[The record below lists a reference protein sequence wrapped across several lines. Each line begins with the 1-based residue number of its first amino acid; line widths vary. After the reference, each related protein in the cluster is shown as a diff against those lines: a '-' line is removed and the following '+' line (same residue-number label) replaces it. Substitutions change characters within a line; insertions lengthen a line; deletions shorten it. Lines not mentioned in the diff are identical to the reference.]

1 MAPAS
6 AAAASEEGF
15 ELEFSDLIPPLSTA
29 RFLEEFWGQKV
40 FSTSLCEDLLT
51 ILSVGF
57 HDGNLS
63 ECVADC
69 RKDDNVQFTEAE
81 LEGFQADLEQRRSV
95 ILPFCFTPGAIDI
108 KRAFIHA
115 CSGFGNDIEVGMYF
129 SRLGCEPAQWH
140 FDPNHNLTIQILGEK
155 DWYCAEGN
163 PHTFG
168 AARGMRDVPMNFMD
182 QSIPIP
188 GTGPLDRSCYNLR
201 PGSVLYIP
209 PGHWHSVT
217 PVQGECVS
225 VNLRVANL
233 LHAKW
238 ICEVLFAEMIRAARG
253 QGTLCAV
260 RPPDFGG
267 PGLSDTMKQ
276 QAAHCGDLES
286 FWCRPPRCFP
296 FQKEHSDGL
305 RLGATLDF
313 LKSKNFLCD
322 RSLLS
327 KDGLVIMSPL
337 VSIIP
342 KRRDADSL
350 VVDLRSVSSLTGSD
364 YLRFSIICSS
374 ALEGP
379 LKLLASCGKATL
391 CDLCDLPRLSSARQ
405 VPRRKRGQAT
415 DLLPD
420 ELASLFQV
428 LIHGNVAFLHS
439 SISEEALMAG
449 TLDCIN
455 LPAPAIMKDPEN
467 VFAMEAIEPIAISRR
482 RQSPPNL
489 EVGTFKLYPSS
500 TKGGNSEG
508 KSHLHGRWMEL
519 STQLSSVLS
528 EMQPKRRLN
537 AVIEGS
543 RSLSLGVRMREHWLE
558 KPLHPEGLF
567 RIAWDTLA
575 LVLVTVDGFLTPV
588 AIAWDLDT
596 EANFV
601 FQASFLCSFAFWF
614 MDVFCNFNTAVYL
627 RGNLIY
633 ARSTI
638 AMQYLKSWLLFDIL
652 LILLDCLN
660 LFTTSIG
667 NLAALRVARLVR
679 ALRLVRLLKMSKLHD
694 MIQEVA
700 AASGRQWIMLVIA
713 IANTACRILVVAHIL
728 ACIWIWLGRWVEA
741 SQGVSW
747 IEISGAKDLG
757 IYVQWLHSLRYVI
770 NSPSPPS
777 IAPNSA
783 TERVFDISAYM
794 FSLMVIG
801 SAISAVAG
809 TLNDLR
815 ALNEERARQRREVR
829 MYLTS
834 QNAGYELIGR
844 VMKFVDYK
852 LEKMTAFSFDESL
865 ISPTLY
871 TELFVGQR
879 GKFLSKLPIFS
890 LTLEIFPDVFAH
902 VCTTLQKHVFEKGE
916 LVFAAGDWAESL
928 HMTTAGIYTLSDIS
942 LEEPDDRILKG
953 EEVHWFAEV
962 SLYAET
968 AIHISTLRAKN
979 IAEMFMLSG
988 DSLVS
993 TVRESPAC
1001 SALFCEYARDF
1012 IAKQRG
1018 VSDTHDDHVRYA
1030 RDCCQKSQYF
1040 QELHPD
1046 QSKQFENVDILTA
1059 TSAEF
1064 VEAAAGPSSPLQ
1076 EAEPARFGVASL
1088 IVELTDGT
1096 LGAEGL
1102 SQKLQRLLP
1111 EIHPTRGTY
1120 RVFEEGAERGRA
1132 ESACIG
1138 ILALLANRYDIYTYV
1153 QSANK
1158 LSQLQWEQL
1167 QEIVRWIHPT
1177 EKHVRAVLVLLAM
1190 RGLGKSKAVLSQVP
1204 EQDQRPER
1212 AVLYLMEEQK
1222 NVVPSVAKL
1231 DDDDVALV
1239 QDTLLHHETFK
1250 LAQMLQGENVP
1261 ASLAELQERFSESGN
1276 GAFQF
1281 YVLFLLG
1288 FMSGIAG
1295 GLGSKFMTA
1304 KNADA
1309 VISCICMLQRLLEA
1323 TPLGIYWGYLSAR
1336 AGSLGLPC
1344 TTTEDLALVRLACLS
1359 RLQDR
1364 DGYVALRRAWCTC
1377 SQRARMRLMSHFLA
1391 DGMSDRAFVLEFLP
1405 DCISNAKGNKL
1416 VGLSAFLLV
1425 LVDLLANL
1433 AIVVDSSPN
1442 MNSRKL
1448 VNVDLSDMS
1457 AFTLAVQNCFVFRT
1471 CVSRCNFQ
1479 IREETVQV
1487 QMTSENWSRTQD
1499 PETDTTN
1506 MCHMVTEILL
1516 QQQAVMGHFS
1526 IEQASSW
1533 PPRLSAS
1540 LDTECTMEDPTITSS
1555 IVWCEVGYER
1565 EPEHKMNSASQAG
1578 TQGANFEAE
1587 VEVRDALSVTA
1598 FSRSVPKTWGSQLL
1612 SDGGEGLLGEYGR
1625 HDAPGEFGKKERN
1638 DPGTCCWMSGACNVA
1653 TVLRR
1658 PFPGSGRDAN
1668 NGAGEASE
1676 AEPNYN
1682 GDHRAATTA
1691 SPPPPQ
1697 HPSLLTGRRR
1707 LHLHHNHPH
1716 HSWFVRIISEPTA
1729 SSKQISSCGSYNH
1742 GSRAAEAVHSCSS
1755 DLRVEAVVLDW
1766 LGDRV
1771 WNVADIWLTAP
1782 TGKPLLGCE
1791 LHFLEVNCLVVAY
1804 AWPLQSRVLDMGDTA
1819 EFLDVGDAASFDQ
1832 LEGGVASE
1840 GSAGADV
1847 AQLLREQLAISD
1859 VCLLNKC
1866 DLVDSAQRDQVSS
1879 RIREV
1884 NPAVRVVPC
1893 RHGKVNLAQ
1902 VLQVNSFS
1910 LDGAI
1915 SLDAHFLTSDA
1926 DHGDGHG
1933 EGHDHGHGR
1942 EEHPH
1947 AHSAMSSLGLEIAEA
1962 IERSALEDWLRS
1974 VVERL
1979 GQDLIRLKGVLRQ
1992 HGEASCLVVQGVG
2005 GHIDV
2010 SDASDLQP
2018 ATSRLVII
2026 GRVSDWGLR
2035 KELQDGFLA
2044 LGAAS
2049 AKQGP
2054 GSRAFQPPDRYAA
2067 RVWGFWAFH

>member
-29 RFLEEFWGQKV
+29 RFLEEFWGQRLGWKV

-69 RKDDNVQFTEAE
+69 RKEDNVQFTEAE
-81 LEGFQADLEQRRSV
+81 LEGFQTDLEQRRSV

-108 KRAFIHA
+108 KRAFIQA

-168 AARGMRDVPMNFMD
+168 AARGMRDMPMNFMD

-267 PGLSDTMKQ
+267 PGLSHAMNQ
-276 QAAHCGDLES
+276 QAAHCRELES

-313 LKSKNFLCD
+313 LQSKNFLCD

-327 KDGLVIMSPL
+327 KDALVIMSPL

-379 LKLLASCGKATL
+379 LKLLASCGKAKL
-391 CDLCDLPRLSSARQ
+391 CDLCDLPRLGSARQ
-405 VPRRKRGQAT
+405 VPRRKRGEAR

-428 LIHGNVAFLHS
+428 LIHGNVAFLRS
-439 SISEEALMAG
+439 SISEEELPKQRPRKKQRSEMELGRILELGAAEAMPSDASTMVGLSPNDSGSEHAFRSLRAEVDTFHQHIHYKLDELEALMVG

-455 LPAPAIMKDPEN
+455 LPSPAVMKESEK
-467 VFAMEAIEPIAISRR
+467 VFVPEAIEPVAISRR
-482 RQSPPNL
+482 CQNPPNL
-489 EVGTFKLYPSS
+489 EVDTFKLYPSS
-500 TKGGNSEG
+500 TKGGTSGG
-508 KSHLHGRWMEL
+508 KSQLHGRWMEL

-528 EMQPKRRLN
+528 AMQPARRSN
-537 AVIEGS
+537 AAVIEGS

-575 LVLVTVDGFLTPV
+575 LVLVTLDGFLTPV

-601 FQASFLCSFAFWF
+601 FHASFLCSFAFWF
-614 MDVFCNFNTAVYL
+614 MDIFCNFNTAVYL

-633 ARSTI
+633 ARTTI

-660 LFTTSIG
+660 LFTTSVG

-728 ACIWIWLGRWVEA
+728 ACVWIWLGRWVEA
-741 SQGVSW
+741 SQSVSW

-770 NSPSPPS
+770 NSPSPPTIS
-777 IAPNSA
+777 PNSA

-801 SAISAVAG
+801 SAISSVAG

-834 QNAGYELIGR
+834 QHAGYELIGR

-902 VCTTLQKHVFEKGE
+902 VCTTLQKHVYEKGE

-928 HMTTAGIYTLSDIS
+928 HMTAAGIYTLSDIS

-953 EEVHWFAEV
+953 DEVHWFAEV

-993 TVRESPAC
+993 TVRDSPAC
-1001 SALFCEYARDF
+1001 STLFCEYARDF

-1018 VSDTHDDHVRYA
+1018 VSDTHDDEVRHA
-1030 RDCCQKSQYF
+1030 RDCCQKSRYY

-1046 QSKQFENVDILTA
+1046 QSKQFENIDILTA
-1059 TSAEF
+1059 NSAEF
-1064 VEAAAGPSSPLQ
+1064 LGFVDVQGEAAAGRSPLK
-1076 EAEPARFGVASL
+1076 EAEPVKFSVASL

-1102 SQKLQRLLP
+1102 PQKLHRLLP

-1120 RVFEEGAERGRA
+1120 SVFEEGAERGRA

-1153 QSANK
+1153 QSTNK
-1158 LSQLQWEQL
+1158 LSDLQWEQL
-1167 QEIVRWIHPT
+1167 QEIVRWITPT
-1177 EKHVRAVLVLLAM
+1177 EKHVRAVLVLLAI
-1190 RGLGKSKAVLSQVP
+1190 RGLGKSKGLLSQVP
-1204 EQDQRPER
+1204 EEDKHPER
-1212 AVLYLMEEQK
+1212 AVLYLMEEQI

-1231 DDDDVALV
+1231 DAEDVALL

-1261 ASLAELQERFSESGN
+1261 ASLAELQERFSQSGD

-1295 GLGSKFMTA
+1295 GLGSRFMTK

-1344 TTTEDLALVRLACLS
+1344 TTTEDLVLVRLACLS

-1364 DGYVALRRAWCTC
+1364 DAYIALRKAWCTC

-1405 DCISNAKGNKL
+1405 DCISNARGNKL
-1416 VGLSAFLLV
+1416 VGLSAFLVV

-1433 AIVVDSSPN
+1433 AIVTESSPN
-1442 MNSRKL
+1442 IDGRKL
-1448 VNVDLSDMS
+1448 IHVDLSDMS

-1479 IREETVQV
+1479 IRGETVQV

-1506 MCHMVTEILL
+1506 MCHMITEILL
-1516 QQQAVMGHFS
+1516 QQQAVMGHLS

-1533 PPRLSAS
+1533 S
-1540 LDTECTMEDPTITSS
+1540 LP
-1555 IVWCEVGYER
+1555 
-1565 EPEHKMNSASQAG
+1565 A
-1578 TQGANFEAE
+1578 
-1587 VEVRDALSVTA
+1587 
-1598 FSRSVPKTWGSQLL
+1598 
-1612 SDGGEGLLGEYGR
+1612 
-1625 HDAPGEFGKKERN
+1625 
-1638 DPGTCCWMSGACNVA
+1638 
-1653 TVLRR
+1653 
-1658 PFPGSGRDAN
+1658 
-1668 NGAGEASE
+1668 
-1676 AEPNYN
+1676 
-1682 GDHRAATTA
+1682 AATN
-1691 SPPPPQ
+1691 
-1697 HPSLLTGRRR
+1697 G
-1707 LHLHHNHPH
+1707 
-1716 HSWFVRIISEPTA
+1716 VMEM
-1729 SSKQISSCGSYNH
+1729 SC
-1742 GSRAAEAVHSCSS
+1742 
-1755 DLRVEAVVLDW
+1755 
-1766 LGDRV
+1766 
-1771 WNVADIWLTAP
+1771 
-1782 TGKPLLGCE
+1782 
-1791 LHFLEVNCLVVAY
+1791 
-1804 AWPLQSRVLDMGDTA
+1804 
-1819 EFLDVGDAASFDQ
+1819 
-1832 LEGGVASE
+1832 
-1840 GSAGADV
+1840 
-1847 AQLLREQLAISD
+1847 
-1859 VCLLNKC
+1859 
-1866 DLVDSAQRDQVSS
+1866 
-1879 RIREV
+1879 
-1884 NPAVRVVPC
+1884 
-1893 RHGKVNLAQ
+1893 
-1902 VLQVNSFS
+1902 
-1910 LDGAI
+1910 
-1915 SLDAHFLTSDA
+1915 
-1926 DHGDGHG
+1926 
-1933 EGHDHGHGR
+1933 
-1942 EEHPH
+1942 
-1947 AHSAMSSLGLEIAEA
+1947 
-1962 IERSALEDWLRS
+1962 
-1974 VVERL
+1974 
-1979 GQDLIRLKGVLRQ
+1979 
-1992 HGEASCLVVQGVG
+1992 
-2005 GHIDV
+2005 
-2010 SDASDLQP
+2010 
-2018 ATSRLVII
+2018 
-2026 GRVSDWGLR
+2026 
-2035 KELQDGFLA
+2035 
-2044 LGAAS
+2044 
-2049 AKQGP
+2049 
-2054 GSRAFQPPDRYAA
+2054 
-2067 RVWGFWAFH
+2067 